1 MHVKSAYI
9 LSLVRVC
16 NSPTVI
22 SAVNC
27 TFSDE
32 AAHMRRL
39 FGNMCILNISDDRF
53 SLDALHLKILAY
65 TTPLRRFFT
74 LLLYKP
80 RNHSDRDRTTT
91 ESPSSCWGRLKGC

>member
-16 NSPTVI
+16 NSPTII
-22 SAVNC
+22 SAV
-27 TFSDE
+27 SDE

-65 TTPLRRFFT
+65 TTLLRRFFT
-74 LLLYKP
+74 LLYKP